1 MFKVRRY
8 LSSGC
13 GRKWV
18 ALWNLRSFRRRS
30 TCNAT
35 HADRLLDELHDNLAL
50 VPQSNVIFREVI
62 RPPLWLLAFIYF
74 LLLSLVIAI
83 WAAFD
88 NRSAFIAWLLATI
101 LVKGITISARSS
113 ITLDEHELRIGS
125 AHIELKYLKNVELL
139 TKDQMRLLRTRD
151 ADPAAYLAITFWIST
166 GVKIT
171 LNDERDSTPYWLVSS
186 RKSKELTH
194 TLYKLL

>member
-1 MFKVRRY
+1 MLFK
-8 LSSGC
+8 
-13 GRKWV
+13 
-18 ALWNLRSFRRRS
+18 
-30 TCNAT
+30 
-35 HADRLLDELHDNLAL
+35 
-50 VPQSNVIFREVI
+50 EVI

-88 NRSAFIAWLLATI
+88 NQSAFIAWIAASLGVVVIAL
-101 LVKGITISARSS
+101 SARSE
-113 ITLDEHELRIGS
+113 ITLDENELRIGR
-125 AHIELKYLKNVELL
+125 AHIEVKYLESVELL
-139 TKDQMRLLRTRD
+139 TKDGMRLLRTRD

-171 LNDERDSTPYWLVSS
+171 LQDERDSTPYWLVSS
-186 RKSKELTH
+186 RKAEELTR

>member
-1 MFKVRRY
+1 M
-8 LSSGC
+8 
-13 GRKWV
+13 
-18 ALWNLRSFRRRS
+18 
-30 TCNAT
+30 
-35 HADRLLDELHDNLAL
+35 HDNLAL
-50 VPQSNVIFREVI
+50 VLFKEVI

-88 NRSAFIAWLLATI
+88 NQSAFIALIAATLGVVI
-101 LVKGITISARSS
+101 IALSARSE
-113 ITLDEHELRIGS
+113 ITLDENELRIGR
-125 AHIELKYLKNVELL
+125 AHIEVKYLESVELL
-139 TKDQMRLLRTRD
+139 TKDGMRLLRTRD

-171 LNDERDSTPYWLVSS
+171 LQDERDSTPYWLVSS
-186 RKSKELTH
+186 RKAEELTR